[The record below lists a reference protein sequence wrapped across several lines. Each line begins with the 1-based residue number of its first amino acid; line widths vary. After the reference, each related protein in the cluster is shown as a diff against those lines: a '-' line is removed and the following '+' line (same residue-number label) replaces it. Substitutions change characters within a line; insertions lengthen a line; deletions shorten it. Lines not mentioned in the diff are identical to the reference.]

1 MKLLKYVNFL
11 ESVLTVDE
19 LPKPVVGTELTKGQK
34 LVNILSSDN
43 PKLTTNKDNTE
54 VPITNAKQVLNKIS
68 NKVSKDDVTTYK
80 YSKTKS
86 DKNLKKPN
94 TNRYDDI
101 FKSGGEKFRLNDF
114 KKTILFGGEKGA
126 GVNTKVYESVQALFI
141 AYCLRYTNSVDG
153 DEFLRNVI
161 ELLES
166 FVDRETALKDIL
178 NLYTEGIKIDRELLN
193 SLTLNPDWF
202 ATFVKVPEKL
212 YSKNTRGNR
221 VISHSKKYSLYHA
234 SYKSDSPVVTLMK
247 KYSDILKDNNKSEI
261 IEKRWGRIN
270 FAKYCPADL
279 YIVETVNIENVK
291 EEIKAASDM
300 NDLTFRL
307 NTLFDSSIFIP
318 VSLKK
323 IGKDKLGIYNFD
335 VIVNGE
341 RGRKLPDFDIK
352 QFKVTKDPTKGI
364 GSKIETESTWTSVTS
379 NMPDETHVTKI
390 IGFDSSNTS
399 KDINIDGEVEGDFSR
414 HGKISF
420 NVINDILKK
429 TIEENGLP
437 KLNSFNDLSDLKII
451 NLEKKIDEIN
461 NKINNKI
468 SKINVNPVIKGRDN
482 IINRKNKLISKLQ
495 SLEIIYTFIK
505 LEEIDPVTAD
515 EKITKI
521 MRYALSIATDKFET
535 PRYLRII

>member
-1 MKLLKYVNFL
+1 MKLLKYINFL

-19 LPKPVVGTELTKGQK
+19 LSKPVVGTQLTKGQK
-34 LVNILSSDN
+34 LVDILSKDN
-43 PKLTTNKDNTE
+43 PKLTTNKDNIE
-54 VPITNAKQVLNKIS
+54 VPITNSKQVLNKIS
-68 NKVSKDDVTTYK
+68 NKVSNDDGVITYK

-94 TNRYDDI
+94 TNRYDNI
-101 FKSGGEKFRLNDF
+101 FQSGKETFRLNDF

-141 AYCLRYTNSVDG
+141 AYSLRYPNSVDG
-153 DEFLRNVI
+153 DEFLRSVI

-166 FVDRETALKDIL
+166 FVNRETALKDIL
-178 NLYTEGIKIDRELLN
+178 NIYTEGIKIDRELLT
-193 SLTLNPDWF
+193 SLSLNPDWF

-247 KYSDILKDNNKSEI
+247 KYSDILKENNKSELP
-261 IEKRWGRIN
+261 EQRWGRIN

-291 EEIKAASDM
+291 KEIKDASDM

-307 NTLFDSSIFIP
+307 NRLFDSSVFIP

-323 IGKDKLGIYNFD
+323 VGKDKSFD

-341 RGRKLPDFDIK
+341 RGRKLPEFDIK
-352 QFKVTKDPTKGI
+352 QFKVTEVPTKGI
-364 GSKIETESTWTSVTS
+364 GSKIETESTWTSVTN

-420 NVINDILKK
+420 NIINDILKK

-437 KLNSFNDLSDLKII
+437 RLNSFSDLSDLKVV
-451 NLEKKIDEIN
+451 NLEKKLADITY
-461 NKINNKI
+461 KINNKP
-468 SKINVNPVIKGRDN
+468 SKIKVDPSIKGREN

-505 LEEIDPVTAD
+505 LEEINPVIAD